1 MTRVHPGDCYEPD
14 RPMDLT
20 IQNKEDGSS
29 AADAQRSEADL
40 KFLAVSL
47 GEETAGGWYR
57 ELPDAQIEVLSRA
70 QLERVSL
77 DAAEVRVVGRV
88 AVPSELEPF
97 PIFRSGMVDPPTRK
111 VAVWWLWDGT
121 KEWRIGSLEPAQRAL
136 PIRGVWNDTAL
147 RQRIESG
154 WTPETDAST

>member
-1 MTRVHPGDCYEPD
+1 MSVKIGDVVEVNTEKGYAYCLYTHKHKQYGALLRVWSRQYAEP
-14 RPMDLT
+14 LT
-20 IQNKEDGSS
+20 HFDALVREPPTFSCFFPLG
-29 AADAQRSEADL
+29 AAVKR
-40 KFLAVSL
+40 
-47 GEETAGGWYR
+47 
-57 ELPDAQIEVLSRA
+57 
-70 QLERVSL
+70 QL
-77 DAAEVRVVGRV
+77 VRVVGRV

-97 PIFRSGMVDPPTRK
+97 PIFRSGMVDPATRK

-136 PIRGVWNDTAL
+136 PISEVWNDTAL

>member
-1 MTRVHPGDCYEPD
+1 
-14 RPMDLT
+14 MDLT

-77 DAAEVRVVGRV
+77 DAADAETKARETITEILGRRRPL
-88 AVPSELEPF
+88 A
-97 PIFRSGMVDPPTRK
+97 
-111 VAVWWLWDGT
+111 GT
-121 KEWRIGSLEPAQRAL
+121 AE
-136 PIRGVWNDTAL
+136 
-147 RQRIESG
+147 
-154 WTPETDAST
+154 